1 MEVVNVT
8 GSKYVLPARLRQVNI
23 RASLSSDVLVYT
35 ENGFPINGL
44 NTLTIPKG
52 RFAVLTKTANSYL
65 ITDGDFGVNGIPI
78 SKVLNLQTTLDT
90 LSSSIDSKVPLTRNL
105 TIDGTTYDLSED
117 REWVISGSGVPT
129 TRELTINGTSY
140 DLSADRTW
148 SVGTVTSVGLTAG
161 TGINISGSPIT
172 SSGNITVTNSAPDQ
186 TVALTAGTGISVSGT
201 YPNFTITNTS
211 SGGTVTSVGALTLGT
226 SGTDLSSTVAN
237 STTTPVIT
245 LNVPT
250 ASATNRG
257 ALSSTDWSTFN
268 SKEPAITW
276 AQGDILYGTGVNT
289 YTKLA
294 KSTTAGQFLSNS
306 GTSNNPAWATPND
319 SSYAMQFIASGGSP
333 ADATSYYIGPWAGAQ
348 VTSALS
354 GANRRMYIPHA
365 MTISVVYGVF
375 VQSTPG
381 TNETSSIYIRV
392 NNTTD
397 YLISNAV
404 VNNASLTTFNGTGL
418 SIPVSAGDYIEIKWT
433 TPTWAT
439 NPLTV
444 TLWGIIFG
452 N

>member
-8 GSKYVLPARLRQVNI
+8 GSKYVLPARLRQINI
-23 RASLSSDVLVYT
+23 RASVNSDVLVYT

-117 REWVISGSGVPT
+117 REWVIAGSGVPT

-250 ASATNRG
+250 ASASNRG

-276 AQGDILYGTGVNT
+276 AQGDILYGTGINT
-289 YTKLA
+289 YTKLP

-306 GTSNNPAWATPND
+306 GTSNNPAWDTPLGYTINF
-319 SSYAMQFIASGGSP
+319 SAGGGNP
-333 ADATSYYIGPWAGAQ
+333 ADATTYYLGSTVN
-348 VTSALS
+348 VTVVSATTGGL
-354 GANRRMYIPHA
+354 RRMYIPKDG
-365 MTISVVYGVF
+365 IIDSVYGTIFNTVY
-375 VQSTPG
+375 G
-381 TNETSSIYIRV
+381 TSETSSIYIRV

-397 YLISNAV
+397 TLITNSLI
-404 VNNASLTTFNGTGL
+404 NNAQVTSFSGTGL
-418 SIPVSAGDYIEIKWT
+418 GIAVTAGQYIELKWI
-433 TPTWAT
+433 TPTWVT
-439 NPLTV
+439 NPATISI
-444 TLWGIIFG
+444 WGTIYII
-452 N
+452 